1 MGLGIYILDL
11 RGDAM
16 NSFTDD
22 ESDSIRGVCES
33 APEDSLRHGVNRYGE
48 TLFNS
53 IQLNRLVAELKAL
66 PEGEQSPVVQKV
78 VEGANQ
84 AIYRTG
90 YIRFIGD

>member
-22 ESDSIRGVCES
+22 ESDSFRGICES

-48 TLFNS
+48 TLFSQQVRRN
-53 IQLNRLVAELKAL
+53 LV
-66 PEGEQSPVVQKV
+66 
-78 VEGANQ
+78 
-84 AIYRTG
+84 
-90 YIRFIGD
+90 